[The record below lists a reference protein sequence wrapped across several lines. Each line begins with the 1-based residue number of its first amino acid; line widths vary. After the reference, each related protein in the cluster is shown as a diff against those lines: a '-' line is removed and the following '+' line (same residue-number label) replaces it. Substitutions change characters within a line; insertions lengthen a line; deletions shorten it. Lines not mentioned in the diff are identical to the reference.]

1 MSEIWY
7 KNHPYH
13 VVSTM
18 APAAHSYACYGIKN
32 VVTGV
37 TEAYIGQLAKAK
49 AVADEYAS
57 DLKNG
62 IKSEKES
69 VREMLDLL
77 GKLPPVDGGGP
88 VGSPLN

>member
-7 KNHPYH
+7 KNHPYV

-37 TEAYIGQLAKAK
+37 TEAFIGQLAKAK
-49 AVADEYAS
+49 AVADEYAT

-62 IKSEKES
+62 LKSEKES
-69 VREMLDLL
+69 VKEMLDMLNR
-77 GKLPPVDGGGP
+77 LPPTGGESG
-88 VGSPLN
+88 GSPLN